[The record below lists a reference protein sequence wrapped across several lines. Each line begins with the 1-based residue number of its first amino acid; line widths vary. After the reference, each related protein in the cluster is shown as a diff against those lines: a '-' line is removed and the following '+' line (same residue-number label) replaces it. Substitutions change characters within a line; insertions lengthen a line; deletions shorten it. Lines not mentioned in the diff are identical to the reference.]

1 MNKNVLKILFTKAN
15 SDLDELNINNEY
27 LAKISIEFLLKL
39 VRFL

>member
-1 MNKNVLKILFTKAN
+1 MNKNVLKILFTKAK